1 MAKTYYKYAERDI
14 ANYVNWAEI
23 SDDINKR
30 LKEEGKL
37 REEKKAEID
46 KNTQQYL
53 DEISKVPTGIDE
65 QANKTILEFADFSQ
79 KGMLDMQRKLKAGD
93 ISPRQYLEYSQNL
106 ISGVKS
112 YYAAGADYNKYKQ
125 ETFDRANKRESQ
137 QAEIDDR
144 KRFEEFVSFA
154 NIKSMIGPDGSV
166 RHVRQKYNE
175 ETKQWEPTN
184 DVLSSFDLKNLSQSR
199 HDRFKVEESADKF
212 AKQNAKYKVKEDVA
226 GGYSLTEDARLRK
239 QTYEASK
246 KAYIDAI
253 LADPWKVSSILTE
266 EVGGYDYV
274 YDSGQ
279 QDGEYKIFRKADPNN
294 PLAGSPVPDFEGEIG
309 KQQKEVARQYLENEI
324 ERRVAREETFTPTP
338 KEEEKTPR
346 QATEGE
352 LKRADTRKQQANKS
366 NMIAKLYSGNNAEVD
381 SAVKFFYGAENI
393 RKVDRTPSG
402 VDVTM
407 IDSKGNKITKSLSFY
422 ADGELIPASDWIM
435 GASRLLIGE
444 DADPE
449 IAKRTA
455 IQTKGSAFNQT
466 YTASSE
472 AKTDQTTTEDP
483 VEVYGSFV
491 KNNVTK
497 LGIGTDTEEKV
508 ADNITQQFSKFGF
521 SAEVPWTYGN
531 FIRIKSPNGEVS
543 AEINLDNP
551 SSAQNQIMQFLIQNT
566 EGADAKEKFINLTN
580 LIQSGVIE
588 SSGAGG
594 PDYESK

>member
-1 MAKTYYKYAERDI
+1 MTYYKYVKRDLDDQ
-14 ANYVNWAEI
+14 VNWADLSKQLTE
-23 SDDINKR
+23 
-30 LKEEGKL
+30 KL
-37 REEKKAEID
+37 NQEVKVREEKKAQFD
-46 KNTQQYL
+46 KEFRDLNNKIAEKPIGT
-53 DEISKVPTGIDE
+53 SAA
-65 QANKTILEFADFSQ
+65 ANKMALRIGDAAAQQNL
-79 KGMLDMQRKLKAGD
+79 MLYKKLKAGEIRPRDYVMLRQNINDSVDSYYNSLKQWQEVSKTKMDRNSKGDSSGFELKKMAELESYGDFDNVSPIFTDEGRLVLAKQTTDPETGEVKMGEVKPIDQILVDMNSYYDKFPVNEVMDKWVKSLGKYGKYVKDADGNTKLVVDANQRPIFEKASNDQIEAFVNSDPYNTLSILEDSIGFIDGKD
-93 ISPRQYLEYSQNL
+93 IEYTYDKNKAGGNVILLERNPNDPNKRDIPRLDDNQRKVVIDWAKNQLQTKLEYSESGL
-106 ISGVKS
+106 I
-112 YYAAGADYNKYKQ
+112 
-125 ETFDRANKRESQ
+125 RAE
-137 QAEIDDR
+137 
-144 KRFEEFVSFA
+144 
-154 NIKSMIGPDGSV
+154 
-166 RHVRQKYNE
+166 
-175 ETKQWEPTN
+175 
-184 DVLSSFDLKNLSQSR
+184 
-199 HDRFKVEESADKF
+199 
-212 AKQNAKYKVKEDVA
+212 
-226 GGYSLTEDARLRK
+226 
-239 QTYEASK
+239 
-246 KAYIDAI
+246 KA
-253 LADPWKVSSILTE
+253 
-266 EVGGYDYV
+266 
-274 YDSGQ
+274 
-279 QDGEYKIFRKADPNN
+279 
-294 PLAGSPVPDFEGEIG
+294 
-309 KQQKEVARQYLENEI
+309 
-324 ERRVAREETFTPTP
+324 
-338 KEEEKTPR
+338 TPR

-366 NMIAKLYSGNNAEVD
+366 NMIAKLYSGDNTEVA
-381 SAVKFFYGAENI
+381 SAVNFFTGAENV
-393 RKVDRTPSG
+393 RKVNRTPSG

-407 IDSKGNKITKSLSFY
+407 VDSKGNEITKSLPFY
-422 ADGELIPASDWIM
+422 ADGNLIPASDWIS

-491 KNNVTK
+491 KNNITK

-543 AEINLDNP
+543 AEINLDKP

-594 PDYESK
+594 PDYGSK

>member
-46 KNTQQYL
+46 KNTQKYL

-125 ETFDRANKRESQ
+125 ETFDRSNKRESQ

-154 NIKSMIGPDGSV
+154 NIKSMIAPDGSV

-175 ETKQWEPTN
+175 ETNQWEPTN

-309 KQQKEVARQYLENEI
+309 KKQKEVARQYLENEI

-338 KEEEKTPR
+338 KEKPVTRSAADRAADAEERSLENAVT
-346 QATEGE
+346 QII
-352 LKRADTRKQQANKS
+352 N
-366 NMIAKLYSGNNAEVD
+366 LYS
-381 SAVKFFYGAENI
+381 
-393 RKVDRTPSG
+393 
-402 VDVTM
+402 
-407 IDSKGNKITKSLSFY
+407 
-422 ADGELIPASDWIM
+422 
-435 GASRLLIGE
+435 
-444 DADPE
+444 
-449 IAKRTA
+449 
-455 IQTKGSAFNQT
+455 
-466 YTASSE
+466 
-472 AKTDQTTTEDP
+472 
-483 VEVYGSFV
+483 
-491 KNNVTK
+491 
-497 LGIGTDTEEKV
+497 GTDTEQTGAMQFYKV
-508 ADNITQQFSKFGF
+508 EGIGEIARTPRGIDITTTDKDGNPTGVSTISFYSPQGNLLSPKEFVSSTINTLIKKDVDPALINRVVGRMKGKKFNETFTGK
-521 SAEVPWTYGN
+521 SSTVKPKKVSVPTVSTRSLISTDDAEATALT
-531 FIRIKSPNGEVS
+531 IRDRIKKELKIQYYAQMPIEFATINNEVIIRRKS
-543 AEINLDNP
+543 DGAVLGQFDVSKKNIDDTVLE
-551 SSAQNQIMQFLIQNT
+551 QIDETLYTVMSDYMKSQQ
-566 EGADAKEKFINLTN
+566 ADA
-580 LIQSGVIE
+580 SA
-588 SSGAGG
+588 GAL
-594 PDYESK
+594 SRFNKKQQ